1 MTKNSVNQRFVICAL
16 VGAIGIA
23 FYVKPLLTRF
33 AVLDDYKKLIEVR
46 SGIQLF
52 GIDQGMAETLWQTG
66 RPLPAILSG
75 VVWFVVTDISRLSI
89 LRVLGFFALMVSLLL
104 LIRFATRLSAPRIA
118 DVRGLIAS
126 VAAIGSLLFLPSM
139 GATVTFATL
148 AIPLFAIPTA
158 LLAGS
163 LISVPSPSVPRIL
176 GVVALVLISVFTYQQ
191 MAVLS
196 TLPVFLWS
204 ATLFV
209 PEKPRVLPIKQI
221 GVVLASLATGLLGN
235 LLFVGLV
242 SRESL
247 ERATTVSLS
256 QKFTNLATSY
266 IPKSLH
272 LFLDKEIY
280 LFATS
285 LAIFSIISLM
295 SIALWRPAWALLTA
309 VLASYS
315 ISVILFVGT
324 DGDASYRL
332 VLPGQLILWGGLAVT
347 FLIAMSHCS
356 SPKNW
361 LWIFL
366 VTLPT
371 ALFVTTLTQAREIT
385 YDRIAAANASD
396 FANLECLVDK
406 NFSSLMDHEEV
417 VLRLS
422 PFELS
427 GNRGVHSEVGLLA
440 SHVEW
445 VAIDMW
451 RVLVSSDPRFVSL
464 QDKSVRVSEE
474 QIVSSDSRTRTVMDL
489 SVNCV
494 GTQ

>member
-52 GIDQGMAETLWQTG
+52 GIDRGMAGTLWQTG

-75 VVWFVVTDISRLSI
+75 VVWSVVTDISRLSI

-104 LIRFATRLSAPRIA
+104 LIRFATQFSAPRIV
-118 DVRGLIAS
+118 DIGGLIAS
-126 VAAIGSLLFLPSM
+126 VAAIGSLLFLPSI

-163 LISVPSPSVPRIL
+163 LISVHSPSVPRIL

-209 PEKPRVLPIKQI
+209 LERPRVLPIKQI

-242 SRESL
+242 SRGSI
-247 ERATTVSLS
+247 ERVTTVSLS
-256 QKFTNLATSY
+256 HKLTNLATSY

-285 LAIFSIISLM
+285 LAMFSIISLT

-332 VLPGQLILWGGLAVT
+332 VLPGQLILWGGLVVT
-347 FLIAMSHCS
+347 FLIAMTHCS

-361 LWIFL
+361 SWIL
-366 VTLPT
+366 VVTFPT
-371 ALFVTTLTQAREIT
+371 ALFATTLTQAREIT
-385 YDRIAAANASD
+385 YDRISAANASD
-396 FANLECLVDK
+396 FANLRCLIDK
-406 NFSSLMDHEEV
+406 NFSSLMDHEDV
-417 VLRLS
+417 IFQLS
-422 PFELS
+422 PVELS
-427 GNRGVHSEVGLLA
+427 GDEGVYSEIGLLA
-440 SHVEW
+440 RHVGW

-451 RVLVSSDPRFVSL
+451 TVLVSSEPRFMSL
-464 QDKSVRVSEE
+464 RDKSVFVSEE
-474 QIVSSDSRTRTVMDL
+474 QVVSSGSKTRMVLDL
-489 SVNCV
+489 SIDCFSP
-494 GTQ
+494 Q